1 MIDPE
6 LKTLL
11 DRQFGHIDEQ
21 FDLVVRTTK
30 EGFDGV
36 DEQLLTFRED
46 VDARFN
52 AVDARF
58 KTIDEDI
65 AFLKERTAA
74 IADEVRTLSANM
86 VTKQYLESRIETHLG
101 LGKASATRQE
111 AMRQA
116 ILALM
121 LLLEK
126 HQILPSEQRARYEA
140 LLTA

>member
-1 MIDPE
+1 MIEPE
-6 LKTLL
+6 LKQYLE
-11 DRQFGHIDEQ
+11 EQ

-36 DEQLLTFRED
+36 DEQFKR
-46 VDARFN
+46 VDERFD

-58 KTIDEDI
+58 KTLEEDI
-65 AFLKERTAA
+65 AFLKQRTAE
-74 IADEVRTLSANM
+74 IADEVQVLSVNM
-86 VTKQYLESRIETHLG
+86 VTKQYLETRIETHLG

-140 LLTA
+140 LLT

>member
-11 DRQFGHIDEQ
+11 ERQFERIDEQ
-21 FDLVVRTTK
+21 FDLVIRTTK

-58 KTIDEDI
+58 KTIEEDV
-65 AFLKERTAA
+65 AFLKQGVAA
-74 IADEVRTLSANM
+74 LTDEVQVLSASM
-86 VTKQYLESRIETHLG
+86 VTKQYLDAKIEALEHRIT
-101 LGKASATRQE
+101 KSATTNE
-111 AMRQA
+111 ALKR
-116 ILALM
+116 IVLM
-121 LLLEK
+121 LMLILERNK
-126 HQILPSEQRARYEA
+126 LLPSEERVKYEM
-140 LLTA
+140 LLT